1 MALNVKE
8 LNITNNTAEV
18 KQEMQKAVA
27 RALETIGL
35 LAETHVKN
43 EITKIGLVDTGRLR
57 NSITHTVKD
66 NTAYIGSNL
75 EYALYQEVGT
85 GIYYPTGRKDPWL
98 YTDEK
103 GETHVTRGTKPKHF
117 LKNAITEHQSEYHR
131 IAEAELRGE

>member
-1 MALNVKE
+1 MALTVKE
-8 LNITNNTAEV
+8 LQITDNSAEF
-18 KQEMQKAVA
+18 KNEMRKAA
-27 RALETIGL
+27 DRALEKVGL

-43 EITKIGLVDTGRLR
+43 EITKIRLVDTGRLR

-66 NTAYIGSNL
+66 DTAYIGSNL

-117 LKNAITEHQSEYHR
+117 LKNAITEHQSEYQR
-131 IAEAELRGE
+131 VVEATLKGD